1 MLGDG
6 DDLRDLGAMLE
17 ELLAL
22 VADGT
27 ISPMLSQTVSLDE
40 VPAALSAMSR
50 HEVRGKAV
58 LVQP

>member
-1 MLGDG
+1 
-6 DDLRDLGAMLE
+6 MLE